1 MMKDAEELEFNDI
14 FEYGLEK
21 DEKYFENKF
30 PYIKDIPI
38 KMNNLKEEE
47 EYSENIPNKRE
58 ENLSKEYENVT
69 YKKLLMNENK
79 KNL

>member
-38 KMNNLKEEE
+38 NMNNLKEEE

-58 ENLSKEYENVT
+58 EKQSKEYANVT
-69 YKKLLMNENK
+69 NKKLLINENK
-79 KNL
+79 KVL

>member
-21 DEKYFENKF
+21 DEKQFENKF
-30 PYIKDIPI
+30 PYIKDIQI
-38 KMNNLKEEE
+38 KINNLKDEE

-58 ENLSKEYENVT
+58 EKLNKEYVNAT
-69 YKKLLMNENK
+69 NKKLLMNENK
-79 KNL
+79 KDL

>member
-1 MMKDAEELEFNDI
+1 MKDAGELEFNDI

-21 DEKYFENKF
+21 DDKYFENKF
-30 PYIKDIPI
+30 PYIKDITI

-58 ENLSKEYENVT
+58 EKLSKEYENFT
-69 YKKLLMNENK
+69 NKKLLMNENK
-79 KNL
+79 RNL

>member
-1 MMKDAEELEFNDI
+1 MKDAEELEFNHI